1 MDEVILIVDDEE
13 DLRYIL
19 ARQLQMGGFQVET
32 ASNGEEA
39 IQKLQEREY
48 PVVITDMKMP
58 RKDGLSVISAARE
71 LHPETEVI
79 VLTGHGTLEN
89 ALQAFKAGNIFEYLL
104 KPMDDIAVLNT
115 IVERALERRNLRR
128 HNRLLFEQLQQAY
141 EELKRKSEALIQ
153 NEKLSAIGQLAA
165 GVAHELNNPLT
176 AVLGFAQMIY
186 EKLKSKR
193 PEQLTD
199 AELDRLVQALE
210 NMMQGVY
217 RARDIVGTLLRF
229 ARTSRPEQRALVNIN
244 QVLCDTF
251 VFTEHVLLRQGI
263 VLQKQLTPELPP
275 VWGNA
280 ARLQQVF
287 TNLLINAQQATPAG
301 GTVTV
306 ISEPSD
312 NPKGV
317 WVHVEDTGE
326 GIPPDALE
334 HIFEP
339 FYTRKEEGSGLGLS
353 IARQVVLEHNGQI
366 EVVSEV
372 GKGTRFS
379 IFLPAAEAER
389 LQPPC
394 VVEPSAGAKSA

>member
-1 MDEVILIVDDEE
+1 MEEPILIVDDEE
-13 DLRYIL
+13 DLRYVL

-39 IQKLQEREY
+39 IQKLHQREY

-58 RKDGLSVISAARE
+58 RKDGLSVISAAHE
-71 LHPETEVI
+71 LYPDTEII

-104 KPMDDIAVLNT
+104 KPLDDIAVLNT
-115 IVERALERRNLRR
+115 VVERALERRNLRR
-128 HNRLLFEQLQQAY
+128 HNRMLFEQLQQAY
-141 EELKRKSEALIQ
+141 EELKQKSEALIQ
-153 NEKLSAIGQLAA
+153 NEKMSAIGQLAA

-186 EKLKSKR
+186 EKLRHKR
-193 PEQLTD
+193 ASELSD
-199 AELDRLVQALE
+199 AEQERLLQALE

-229 ARTSRPEQRALVNIN
+229 ARTSDPTQRSLVNIN
-244 QVLCDTF
+244 QVLSDSF
-251 VFTEHVLLRQGI
+251 VFTEHVLLRQGL
-263 VLQKQLTPELPP
+263 VLQKNLAPELPP

-280 ARLQQVF
+280 PRLQQVF
-287 TNLLINAQQATPAG
+287 TNLLINAQQATPASG
-301 GTVTV
+301 VITVT
-306 ISEPSD
+306 SEPSD
-312 NPKGV
+312 DPSGV

-334 HIFEP
+334 RIFEP
-339 FYTRKEEGSGLGLS
+339 FYTRKAEGTGLGLS
-353 IARQVVLEHNGQI
+353 IARQVIAEHNGTI
-366 EVVSEV
+366 KVASEV

-379 IFLPAAEAER
+379 VFLPAAEAER
-389 LQPPC
+389 LPPPLTIST
-394 VVEPSAGAKSA
+394 EPQLRIA

>member
-1 MDEVILIVDDEE
+1 VDEVILIVDDEE
-13 DLRYIL
+13 DLRYVL
-19 ARQLQMGGFQVET
+19 ARQLQMGGYQVET
-32 ASNGEEA
+32 ASDGEEA
-39 IQKLQEREY
+39 IQKLQQREY

-58 RKDGLSVISAARE
+58 RKDGLSVISAAHE

-104 KPMDDIAVLNT
+104 KPLDDIAVLNT
-115 IVERALERRNLRR
+115 VVARALERRNLRR
-128 HNRLLFEQLQQAY
+128 HNRQLFEQLQQAY

-186 EKLKSKR
+186 EKLKNRR
-193 PEQLTD
+193 PDSWSD
-199 AELDRLVQALE
+199 AEYERLLQALE
-210 NMMQGVY
+210 NMMQGVH
-217 RARDIVGTLLRF
+217 RTRDIVGTLLRF
-229 ARTSRPEQRALVNIN
+229 ARNSRPEHRQLVHIN
-244 QVLCDTF
+244 QVLQDTF

-263 VLQKQLTPELPP
+263 TLQKQLAPDLPCI
-275 VWGNA
+275 WGNA

-287 TNLLINAQQATPAG
+287 TNLLLNAQQATPSG
-301 GTVTV
+301 GIVTV

-312 NPKGV
+312 DPKGV

-339 FYTRKEEGSGLGLS
+339 FYTRREDGTGLGLS

-366 EVVSEV
+366 QVESEV

-379 IFLPAAEAER
+379 IFLPAAEAE
-389 LQPPC
+389 QQTPPQ
-394 VVEPSAGAKSA
+394 GAAPDTEARIA

>member
-1 MDEVILIVDDEE
+1 MEEPILIVDDEE

-32 ASNGEEA
+32 ACNGEEA
-39 IQKLQEREY
+39 IQKLHEREY

-58 RKDGLSVISAARE
+58 RKDGLSVISAAHE

-104 KPMDDIAVLNT
+104 KPLDDIAVLNT

-128 HNRLLFEQLQQAY
+128 HNRMLFEQLQQAY

-153 NEKLSAIGQLAA
+153 NEKMSAIGQLAA

-186 EKLKSKR
+186 EKLRSRR
-193 PEQLTD
+193 PENWSD
-199 AELDRLVQALE
+199 AEYERLLQALE

-229 ARTSRPEQRALVNIN
+229 ARTSRPEQRHLVNIN
-244 QVLCDTF
+244 QVLHDSF

-263 VLQKQLTPELPP
+263 VLQKQLAPELPP

-287 TNLLINAQQATPAG
+287 TNLLINAQQATPSG
-301 GTVTV
+301 GVVTV
-306 ISEPSD
+306 ISESSND
-312 NPKGV
+312 PKGV
-317 WVHVEDTGE
+317 WVHIEDTGE

-339 FYTRKEEGSGLGLS
+339 FYTHKAEGTGLGLS

-366 EVVSEV
+366 QVASEV

-379 IFLPAAEAER
+379 IFLPAAEAEQLPDQR
-389 LQPPC
+389 A
-394 VVEPSAGAKSA
+394 S